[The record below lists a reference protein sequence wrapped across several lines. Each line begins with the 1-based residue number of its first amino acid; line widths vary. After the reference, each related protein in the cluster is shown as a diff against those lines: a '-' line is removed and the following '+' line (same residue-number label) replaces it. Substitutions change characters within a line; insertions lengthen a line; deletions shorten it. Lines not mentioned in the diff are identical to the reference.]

1 MEHVFFIFSY
11 WIFFWYLLYFFVPDT
26 INVYNPK
33 FAIIIGLFENL
44 VILSLMV
51 FYNTKFK
58 LIFLFIIM
66 MIILKILPIYSIWN
80 KKIHYQDIVATI
92 FLFLVYLLFMIFNDK
107 NIYDFTKQ
115 MNSLIFDNKNTL
127 PGMIFLE
134 KMGL

>member
-1 MEHVFFIFSY
+1 MEHIFYIFSY
-11 WIFFWYLLYFFVPDT
+11 WIFLWYLLYFFG
-26 INVYNPK
+26 IMNVYNPK

-51 FYNTKFK
+51 FYNTKYK

-66 MIILKILPIYSIWN
+66 MIILKIIPIYSIRN
-80 KKIHYQDIVATI
+80 TKIYYQDIMATI
-92 FLFLVYLLFMIFNDK
+92 FLFLVYLLFMFFNNK
-107 NIYDFTKQ
+107 NFYDFTKQ

-134 KMGL
+134 KLGF